1 MKIDRIDH
9 IILTVDS
16 IDATIKFYTE
26 ILGMKL
32 IIFGENRKAL
42 LFGNQKINLH
52 EKGKEFEPKAGTPT
66 CGSVDL
72 CFITSTNIE
81 EVKSELEDK
90 GIKIIKGIVNRTGA
104 SGVILSIYFR
114 DPDKNL
120 IEVSNYERKTIIGN
134 V

>member
-52 EKGKEFEPKAGTPT
+52 EKGKEFEPKARDTNLWF
-66 CGSVDL
+66 CGFV
-72 CFITSTNIE
+72 FYYQY
-81 EVKSELEDK
+81 K
-90 GIKIIKGIVNRTGA
+90 
-104 SGVILSIYFR
+104 Y
-114 DPDKNL
+114 
-120 IEVSNYERKTIIGN
+120 
-134 V
+134 